1 MSVENPNVT
10 SGESPFRYWIIENAL
25 PGQMAQGIFQELSAI
40 RNTDSMY
47 KYDNYF
53 EKKYAED
60 RWLHLP
66 PVTKSMLN
74 WTLSGVFVKAI
85 EEMTGLTGMIPDPH
99 LTGGGIHIH
108 KDGGILRPHRD
119 FTLHKKL
126 GLIRKLNWIL
136 YMNKNYDPAWGGQLE
151 LWSKDMS
158 KCEVSIEPKFNRAV
172 LFETPLAPHGFSNPW
187 SAPHG
192 ITRKSL
198 AVYLYAA
205 PTIQD
210 LQSDHKSTQFLKAP
224 NEETTEYIEELR
236 ALRNTGR
243 LASNV

>member
-1 MSVENPNVT
+1 MSENVKYSEVPYRHWV
-10 SGESPFRYWIIENAL
+10 IEQAL
-25 PGQMAQGIFQELSAI
+25 PTQMAQNIFQELSAI
-40 RNTDSMY
+40 RDTNSMY

-53 EKKYAED
+53 EKKFAED
-60 RWLHLP
+60 RWERLP

-85 EEMTGLTGMIPDPH
+85 EDMTGLKGLIPDPH
-99 LTGGGIHIH
+99 LRGGSIHIH
-108 KDGGILRPHRD
+108 TEGGILRPHVD
-119 FTLHKKL
+119 YTLHPDLK
-126 GLIRKLNWIL
+126 LIRKLNWIC
-136 YMNKNYDPAWGGQLE
+136 YFNKNYDPAWGGQLE
-151 LWSKDMS
+151 LWNRDMS
-158 KCEVSIEPKFNRAV
+158 KCEVKVEPKFNRAV

-210 LQSDHKSTQFLKAP
+210 LQSDHKSTQFLKTP
-224 NEETTEYIEELR
+224 DEVTNDEIETLR
-236 ALRNTGR
+236 EKRNSGR
-243 LASNV
+243 LSSNV